1 MSRHAGHE
9 TNSARPRV
17 SSPSRRRRASPGTT
31 SDTVANR
38 TIQATIPRRDPD
50 IISGGEAARGVMTVP
65 IEVPSRR
72 RSAGIESGGDFASM
86 VRLPSPRFQTRVAR
100 WTRRRAG
107 RRTSPRRRPASGLT
121 ARSARVF
128 ETSACP
134 SSSRRTSWSR
144 RRCALAPP
152 TDFSP
157 PTPPSIANNDDSSPS
172 PSPNPL
178 PQIEFAS
185 VHLPRMC
192 EAFDRARAADL
203 PADHRDQSWS
213 WVDDA
218 VPAVVSVSRHPVV
231 PRRRPNPSPIPDPT
245 RPKSRILTARPYP
258 PRFPARP
265 SPQAFAAAVADHR
278 RRAAAVASAMYAP
291 GDAARDA
298 LERRVVAAVAAVA
311 AARGPVALA
320 SVVAAFYARRLVD
333 FAEAVRRRERGARSM
348 DVDGETESD
357 EEDDDM
363 DVDGDGTGT
372 GTGTGTSTGVLS
384 SPRIRAS
391 R

>member
-1 MSRHAGHE
+1 LSRHAGHE

-107 RRTSPRRRPASGLT
+107 RRTSPRRQPASGLT

-157 PTPPSIANNDDSSPS
+157 PTPPSIANNDDSFPF
-172 PSPNPL
+172 PL
-178 PQIEFAS
+178 PQPAPPDRVRVRPPPAHVRS
-185 VHLPRMC
+185 LRS
-192 EAFDRARAADL
+192 RARRRPPRGPPRPIL
-203 PADHRDQSWS
+203 VLGR
-213 WVDDA
+213 
-218 VPAVVSVSRHPVV
+218 RRR
-231 PRRRPNPSPIPDPT
+231 PRRR
-245 RPKSRILTARPYP
+245 
-258 PRFPARP
+258 
-265 SPQAFAAAVADHR
+265 V
-278 RRAAAVASAMYAP
+278 
-291 GDAARDA
+291 
-298 LERRVVAAVAAVA
+298 
-311 AARGPVALA
+311 
-320 SVVAAFYARRLVD
+320 
-333 FAEAVRRRERGARSM
+333 
-348 DVDGETESD
+348 GE
-357 EEDDDM
+357 
-363 DVDGDGTGT
+363 
-372 GTGTGTSTGVLS
+372 
-384 SPRIRAS
+384 
-391 R
+391 